1 MICIMIVRSSDKNV
15 FLLYSDN
22 NYALLVVIMI
32 TSTALFIITEGS
44 FIYNN
49 IFTLTKFQK

>member
-1 MICIMIVRSSDKNV
+1 MICIMIVSSDKNV

-22 NYALLVVIMI
+22 NYALLVVIII

-44 FIYNN
+44 
-49 IFTLTKFQK
+49 LVCLQ